1 MSRSATGSAGRPR
14 RGGAM
19 AAVGSTAAIKVIVMG
34 LSGVLGIIT
43 SRMIIQNFGTDAYA
57 QYGLL
62 STFPTLLPFADLG
75 IAAIVINAVAGSSSV
90 RTDDFVKRSIVT
102 AFRVLL
108 VSGGIMVAVALIITL
123 AGWWPVL
130 LGEGLLPDGGS
141 LAAGLCLAVFGLV
154 IPLTV
159 GQRILVGLKK
169 TSTQVASQAV
179 VAPFMLLAIGSAVM
193 FSAPIGSY
201 LAVVSYVANSLV
213 SVICLIVAARALS
226 PQIGQA
232 VKLVPR
238 VRSYRGVP
246 ALGLAWPMLVQ
257 MIALPVAMQTGRL
270 LLSHLAGPDELAQYN
285 LASQLF
291 GIVLQTVAAAGIALW
306 PVYAAARS
314 AGRVESPTVPTLWFL
329 LGGLV
334 LGTALAVLS
343 PFLARFV
350 SGGAITLDGWMLVGF
365 VVFVG
370 LQAAKYPVG
379 MYMTDKTGLVFQVL
393 PIVLM
398 VPLNLG
404 LSWWF
409 IGLVGAAGPVLGSAI
424 SVALCQLVPNLW
436 YVSRDLGRRRA
447 EAAAG
452 GAGGSGDD
460 SGVDDDATVGTA
472 GLDVDEQRGDETATD
487 QAIAERAVAERAAEE
502 HARDG
507 RTGDDEKEAR

>member
-1 MSRSATGSAGRPR
+1 
-14 RGGAM
+14 
-19 AAVGSTAAIKVIVMG
+19 
-34 LSGVLGIIT
+34 
-43 SRMIIQNFGTDAYA
+43 
-57 QYGLL
+57 
-62 STFPTLLPFADLG
+62 
-75 IAAIVINAVAGSSSV
+75 
-90 RTDDFVKRSIVT
+90 VT

-108 VSGGIMVAVALIITL
+108 VSGGIMVAVALLVTL

-130 LGEGLLPDGGS
+130 LGEGLMPDGGS

-179 VAPFMLLAIGSAVM
+179 VAPFMLLAVGSAVM
-193 FSAPIGSY
+193 LSAPVGSY
-201 LAVVSYVANSLV
+201 LAVISYVANSLV

-226 PQIGQA
+226 PQIGAA

-314 AGRVESPTVPTLWFL
+314 AGRIESPTVPTLWFL

-334 LGTALAVLS
+334 LGTALAVVS
-343 PFLARFV
+343 PVLADFV
-350 SGGAITLDGWMLVGF
+350 SDGAISLDLWMLVGF

-393 PIVLM
+393 PVVLM

-409 IGLVGAAGPVLGSAI
+409 IGLVGAAGPVLGSAV

-447 EAAAG
+447 EAASAPG
-452 GAGGSGDD
+452 DGPADGPPSG
-460 SGVDDDATVGTA
+460 
-472 GLDVDEQRGDETATD
+472 RP
-487 QAIAERAVAERAAEE
+487 
-502 HARDG
+502 
-507 RTGDDEKEAR
+507 DDEEAR

>member
-1 MSRSATGSAGRPR
+1 VSGGSSRPR

-19 AAVGSTAAIKVIVMG
+19 AAVGSTAAMKVVVMG

-43 SRMIIQNFGTDAYA
+43 SRMIIQQFGTDAYA

-108 VSGGIMVAVALIITL
+108 VSGGIMVAVALLITL

-130 LGEGLLPDGGS
+130 LGEGLMPDGGS

-159 GQRILVGLKK
+159 GQRVLVGLKK

-193 FSAPIGSY
+193 FSVPVGSY
-201 LAVVSYVANSLV
+201 LAVISYVANSLV

-226 PQIGQA
+226 PQIGAA

-291 GIVLQTVAAAGIALW
+291 GIVLQTVAAAGIALG

-314 AGRVESPTVPTLWFL
+314 AGRIESPAVPSTSPPSRNHS
-329 LGGLV
+329 V
-334 LGTALAVLS
+334 GTGLAVIS
-343 PFLARFV
+343 PLLVDFV
-350 SGGAITLDGWMLVGF
+350 SDGAISLDLWMLVGF

-409 IGLVGAAGPVLGSAI
+409 IGTVGAAGPVLGSAV

-452 GAGGSGDD
+452 DAEA
-460 SGVDDDATVGTA
+460 DDAAPGAA

-487 QAIAERAVAERAAEE
+487 QALAERAVAEQAAGRRGADEGHTDE
-502 HARDG
+502 RGRDD
-507 RTGDDEKEAR
+507 RRPHDDEPTEAR